1 MIRRALF
8 VGAAVAAL
16 IVAAPG
22 AAAPAG
28 TITEFSGGLTAN
40 SGPFGITAGPD
51 GNMWFTQVGDDVSAV
66 ARITM
71 KGRITEFRT
80 GIDPNARPW
89 EIATGPDGNLWFTE
103 LEMMRIGRI
112 TPQGLVTE
120 FSNGITPFKSAPS
133 GITAGPDGNMWFT
146 ELGGNRIGRIVT
158 GARPPQHR

>member
-1 MIRRALF
+1 MGCPPGYGWGMRIAHL
-8 VGAAVAAL
+8 AVALCLLGGASS
-16 IVAAPG
+16 AAHG
-22 AAAPAG
+22 AVG

-66 ARITM
+66 SRITM

-89 EIATGPDGNLWFTE
+89 EIARGPDGNLWFTE

-112 TPQGLVTE
+112 TPQG
-120 FSNGITPFKSAPS
+120 S
-133 GITAGPDGNMWFT
+133 
-146 ELGGNRIGRIVT
+146 
-158 GARPPQHR
+158 